1 MTVEEKKKEEERIRS
16 EFPFFETHPGEVYL
30 DNSATT
36 QKPRCVLEAVSRFY
50 EKSNANPLRGLYQLS
65 LSATEAYENARETVR
80 GFIGAR
86 EAAEIVFT
94 RNATESL
101 NLLAYSWGM
110 NFLTAGDEIVV
121 SAMEHH
127 SNLLPWQQVA
137 RRTGATLKFLECDQ
151 KGVITAEALCAALT
165 PRTKLLAITQVSNVL
180 GVKNDIKTFARLCR
194 ENGTLIAVDGAQSV
208 PHVPVDVQDLG
219 VDFLAFSGH
228 KMLAPMGIGVL
239 YGRSELL
246 EKMPPFLY
254 GGEMIQSV
262 TREGAVFAPI
272 PHKFEAGTVNAA
284 GAVGLA
290 EAIGFIR
297 RTGFSTIQRREN
309 ELCSL
314 ALEEMKKIPHL
325 HVLGSDHAE
334 EHHGILSFVIDGVHP
349 HDVAAIFDEDRIDVR
364 AGHHCAQPLLKHLGY
379 TSTTRASLSF
389 YNSEE
394 DVRRFVQCLL
404 SIRRRMGYHE

>member
-1 MTVEEKKKEEERIRS
+1 MTADEQRAEDRRIRD

-36 QKPRCVLEAVSRFY
+36 QKPRCVLEAVSGYY
-50 EKSNANPLRGLYQLS
+50 ERNNANPLRGLYRLS

-80 GFIGAR
+80 DFIGAR

-110 NFLTAGDEIVV
+110 NFLSPGDEILV

-127 SNLLPWQQVA
+127 SNFLPWQQAA
-137 RRTGATLKFLECDQ
+137 RCTGASLKFLECDP
-151 KGVITAEALCAALT
+151 KGVITAEDLRRALT
-165 PRTKLLAITQVSNVL
+165 PHTRLLAVTEISNVL
-180 GVKNDIKTFARLCR
+180 GVKNDIRTFARLCR

-208 PHVPVDVQDLG
+208 PHIPVDVQDLD

-228 KMLAPMGIGVL
+228 KMFAPMGIGVL
-239 YGRSELL
+239 YGRRGLL

-262 TREGAVFAPI
+262 TREGAVFAEI

-284 GAVGLA
+284 GAAGLA
-290 EAIGFIR
+290 EAIRFIR
-297 RTGFSTIQRREN
+297 RIGFSTIERREGR
-309 ELCSL
+309 LCAL
-314 ALEEMKKIPHL
+314 AMEEMKKIPHL
-325 HVLGSDHAE
+325 HILGGDRAE
-334 EHHGILSFVIDGVHP
+334 DHHGILSFVIDGVHP
-349 HDVAAIFDEDRIDVR
+349 HDAAAIFDDDRIDVR
-364 AGHHCAQPLLKHLGY
+364 AGHHCAQPLLKHLGHS
-379 TSTTRASLSF
+379 STTRASLSF
-389 YNSEE
+389 YNTEE
-394 DVRRFVQCLL
+394 DVRRFIACL
-404 SIRRRMGYHE
+404 SGMRERMGFHD